1 MGTSCQ
7 TEIPIYSLT
16 GLEFL
21 VKTMEIRNIA
31 IIAHVDHGKTTL
43 TDCILRHTGAVTA
56 KEDRERLMDSNTLEQ
71 EKGITIL
78 AKNTSVKYKGTRI
91 NIVDTPGHADFG
103 GEVERVLS
111 MTDCTLLLVDA
122 FDGPMPQT
130 RFVLGKSLQL
140 GHKPIVVV
148 NKVDREGARPGYS
161 VDKVFDLF
169 SDLGATE
176 EQLDF
181 PIIYASAK
189 QGWAVNQLSEVPGVN
204 IEPLLDKVLEHV
216 AAVKNESD
224 KALQFQVTALDYNEY
239 VGRIAIGKIYQG
251 TMKKGADVTLAK
263 TNGTTANYKIT
274 KLYGYEGLT
283 RYEIDEAGSGDI
295 VAMAGIP
302 DVFIGDTVCDLGN
315 PLPLPAIQVEEPTV
329 SMFFMVNNSPF
340 AGKEGK
346 FVTTRN
352 LRERLDRELE
362 TNVAL
367 RLEETE
373 DKDRFKI
380 LGRGELHLSIL
391 IENMRREGYELQVSR
406 PEVIIKHNEAGEKIE
421 PYETLVMD
429 LPDQYS
435 GACIQELN
443 RRKGELTGMDA
454 HTSGITRVEYV
465 IPTRGIIGF
474 RGHFISETRGEG
486 VMSSR
491 FLRFDKYKGEI
502 PGRKNGAL
510 ISMDS
515 GESTAYALWKVQ
527 ERGDLFIEPQV
538 SVYPGMILGMN
549 SRDSDLEVNPVRE
562 KKLTNVRASGSDEAI
577 RLVPPKKLT
586 LEQSIEFLDDDELL
600 EVTPQSLRLRKKV
613 LDASMRKRSSGGR

>member
-1 MGTSCQ
+1 MQIHIDSK
-7 TEIPIYSLT
+7 EHSKY
-16 GLEFL
+16 L
-21 VKTMEIRNIA
+21 VKIMEIRNIA

-56 KEDRERLMDSNTLEQ
+56 KEDRERIMDSNQLEQ

-78 AKNTSVKYKGTRI
+78 AKNTSVKYKNTRI

-111 MTDCTLLLVDA
+111 MTDCTLLLIDA

-148 NKVDREGARPGYS
+148 NKVDRDGARPS
-161 VDKVFDLF
+161 LAVDKVFDLF

-189 QGWAVNQLSEVPGVN
+189 QGWAVNELSEAPGTN
-204 IEPLLDKVLEHV
+204 IEPLLDKVLAHV
-216 AAVKNESD
+216 PPVEIND
-224 KALQFQVTALDYNEY
+224 TRPLQFQVTALDYNDY
-239 VGRIAIGKIYQG
+239 VGRIAIGKMYAGKI
-251 TMKKGADVTLAK
+251 KKGQDVTLAK
-263 TNGTTANYKIT
+263 TGGTTANYKIS

-283 RYEIDEAGSGDI
+283 RYEIEEAASGDI
-295 VAMAGIP
+295 VAIAGIP
-302 DVFIGDTVCDLGN
+302 DVFIGDTVCDFGN

-391 IENMRREGYELQVSR
+391 IETMRREGYELQVSR
-406 PEVIIKHNEAGEKIE
+406 PEVILKKDENGEKIE

-443 RRKGELTGMDA
+443 RRKGELQGMDA

-465 IPTRGIIGF
+465 IPTRGLIGF

-515 GESTAYALWKVQ
+515 GDATAYALWKVQ

-538 SVYPGMILGMN
+538 AVYPGMILGMN
-549 SRDSDLEVNPVRE
+549 SRDTDLEVNPVRE
-562 KKLTNVRASGSDEAI
+562 KKLTNVRASGSDDAI
-577 RLVPPKKLT
+577 RLTPPKKLT

-613 LDASMRKRSSGGR
+613 LDASMRKRSGK

>member
-56 KEDRERLMDSNTLEQ
+56 KEDRERLMDSNALEQ

-189 QGWAVNQLSEVPGVN
+189 QGWAVNQLSEVPGTN

-216 AAVKNESD
+216 AAVKSESD

-406 PEVIIKHNEAGEKIE
+406 PEVIIKQNEVGEKIE

-465 IPTRGIIGF
+465 IPTRGLIGF

-527 ERGDLFIEPQV
+527 ERGELFIEPQV
-538 SVYPGMILGMN
+538 AVYPGMILGMN

-613 LDASMRKRSSGGR
+613 LDASMRKRSGGGR

>member
-1 MGTSCQ
+1 
-7 TEIPIYSLT
+7 
-16 GLEFL
+16 
-21 VKTMEIRNIA
+21 MEIRNIA

-56 KEDRERLMDSNTLEQ
+56 KEDRERLMDSNALEQ

-148 NKVDREGARPGYS
+148 NKVDREGARPGFS

-189 QGWAVNQLSEVPGVN
+189 QGWAVNHLSEVPGAN

-216 AAVKNESD
+216 PPVKRDSD

-263 TNGTTANYKIT
+263 TNGSTANYKIT

-302 DVFIGDTVCDLGN
+302 DVFIGDTVCDFGN

-406 PEVIIKHNEAGEKIE
+406 PEVIIKYNEANEKIE

-429 LPDQYS
+429 LPDQFS

-443 RRKGELTGMDA
+443 RRKGELQGMDA
-454 HTSGITRVEYV
+454 HTSGITRVEYI
-465 IPTRGIIGF
+465 IPTRGLIGF

-491 FLRFDKYKGEI
+491 FLKFDKYKGEI

-515 GESTAYALWKVQ
+515 GDSTAYALWKVQ

-538 SVYPGMILGMN
+538 AVYPGMILGMN

-577 RLVPPKKLT
+577 RLIPPRKLT

-613 LDASMRKRSSGGR
+613 LDASMRKRSGGGR

>member
-56 KEDRERLMDSNTLEQ
+56 KEDRERIMDSNTLEQ

-140 GHKPIVVV
+140 GHRPIVVV

-406 PEVIIKHNEAGEKIE
+406 PEVIIKQNELGEKIE

-454 HTSGITRVEYV
+454 HTSGITRVEYT
-465 IPTRGIIGF
+465 IPTRGLIGF

-538 SVYPGMILGMN
+538 AVYPGMILGMN

-613 LDASMRKRSSGGR
+613 LDASMRKRSGGGR

>member
-1 MGTSCQ
+1 
-7 TEIPIYSLT
+7 
-16 GLEFL
+16 
-21 VKTMEIRNIA
+21 MEIRNIA

-56 KEDRERLMDSNTLEQ
+56 KEDRERIMDSNTLEQ

-148 NKVDREGARPGYS
+148 NKVDREGARPGFS

-189 QGWAVNQLSEVPGVN
+189 QGWAVNQLSEVPGTN

-224 KALQFQVTALDYNEY
+224 KPLQFQVTALDYNEY

-283 RYEIDEAGSGDI
+283 RYEIDIAGSGDI

-302 DVFIGDTVCDLGN
+302 DVFIGDTVCDMGN

-429 LPDQYS
+429 LPDQYT
-435 GACIQELN
+435 GAVIQELN

-454 HTSGITRVEYV
+454 HTSGITRVEYI

-527 ERGDLFIEPQV
+527 ERGELFIEPQV
-538 SVYPGMILGMN
+538 AVYPGMILGMN

-600 EVTPQSLRLRKKV
+600 EVTPASLRLRKKV
-613 LDASMRKRSSGGR
+613 LDSSMRKRSNNGR

>member
-189 QGWAVNQLSEVPGVN
+189 QGWAVNQLSEVPGSN
-204 IEPLLDKVLEHV
+204 IEPLLDKVLAHV
-216 AAVKNESD
+216 PAVKNESD

-406 PEVIIKHNEAGEKIE
+406 PEVIIKQNELGEKIE

-454 HTSGITRVEYV
+454 HTSGITRVEYI
-465 IPTRGIIGF
+465 IPTRGLIGF

-527 ERGDLFIEPQV
+527 ERGELFIEPQV
-538 SVYPGMILGMN
+538 AVYPGMILGMN

-613 LDASMRKRSSGGR
+613 LDASMRKRSGSGR

>member
-1 MGTSCQ
+1 
-7 TEIPIYSLT
+7 
-16 GLEFL
+16 
-21 VKTMEIRNIA
+21 MEIRNIA

-56 KEDRERLMDSNTLEQ
+56 KEDRERIMDSNALEQ

-148 NKVDREGARPGYS
+148 NKVDREGARPGFS

-181 PIIYASAK
+181 PIVYASAK
-189 QGWAVNQLSEVPGVN
+189 QGWAVNNLSEVPGAN
-204 IEPLLDKVLEHV
+204 IEPILDMVLAHV
-216 AAVKNESD
+216 PPVKRDSD

-429 LPDQYS
+429 LPDQYT
-435 GACIQELN
+435 GAVIQELN

-454 HTSGITRVEYV
+454 HTSGITRVEYT
-465 IPTRGIIGF
+465 IPTRGLIGF

>member
-1 MGTSCQ
+1 
-7 TEIPIYSLT
+7 
-16 GLEFL
+16 
-21 VKTMEIRNIA
+21 MEIRNIA

-56 KEDRERLMDSNTLEQ
+56 KEDRERIMDSNQLEQ

-78 AKNTSVKYKGTRI
+78 AKNTSVKYKGTKI

-148 NKVDREGARPGYS
+148 NKVDREGARPAFA

-189 QGWAVNQLSEVPGVN
+189 QGWAVNELKESPGSN
-204 IEPLLDKVLEHV
+204 IEPLLDMVLKHV
-216 AAVKNESD
+216 PAVKQDNSS
-224 KALQFQVTALDYNEY
+224 ALQFQVTALDYNEY
-239 VGRIAIGKIYQG
+239 VGRIAIGKMYAGSIR
-251 TMKKGADVTLAK
+251 KGGDVTLAK
-263 TNGTTANYKIT
+263 TNGSTANYKIT

-283 RYEIDEAGSGDI
+283 RYEVDEVGSGDI
-295 VAMAGIP
+295 AALAGIP

-391 IENMRREGYELQVSR
+391 IETMRREGYELQVSR
-406 PEVIIKHNEAGEKIE
+406 PEVIIKTNESGEKIE

-435 GACIQELN
+435 GAVIQELN
-443 RRKGELTGMDA
+443 RRKGELQSMDA

-465 IPTRGIIGF
+465 IPTRGLIGF

-491 FLRFDKYKGEI
+491 FLKYDKYKGEI

-515 GESTAYALWKVQ
+515 GEATAYALWKVQ
-527 ERGDLFIEPQV
+527 ERGDLFIEPQI

-562 KKLTNVRASGSDEAI
+562 KKLTNVRASGSDDAI

-600 EVTPQSLRLRKKV
+600 EVTPQNLRLRKKV
-613 LDASMRKRSSGGR
+613 LDANMRKRSNNGR

>member
-1 MGTSCQ
+1 
-7 TEIPIYSLT
+7 
-16 GLEFL
+16 
-21 VKTMEIRNIA
+21 MEIRNIA

-56 KEDRERLMDSNTLEQ
+56 KEDRERIMDSNTLEQ

-148 NKVDREGARPGYS
+148 NKVDREGARPGFS

-189 QGWAVNQLSEVPGVN
+189 QGWAVNQLSEVPGTN

-224 KALQFQVTALDYNEY
+224 KPLQFQVTALDYNEY

-302 DVFIGDTVCDLGN
+302 DVFIGDTVCDMGN

-429 LPDQYS
+429 LPDQYT
-435 GACIQELN
+435 GAVIQELN

-454 HTSGITRVEYV
+454 HTSGITRVEYT
-465 IPTRGIIGF
+465 IPTRGLIGF

-527 ERGDLFIEPQV
+527 ERGELFIEPQV
-538 SVYPGMILGMN
+538 AVYPGMILGMN

-600 EVTPQSLRLRKKV
+600 EVTPASLRLRKKV
-613 LDASMRKRSSGGR
+613 LDSSMRKRSNNGR

>member
-1 MGTSCQ
+1 
-7 TEIPIYSLT
+7 
-16 GLEFL
+16 
-21 VKTMEIRNIA
+21 MEIRNIA

-56 KEDRERLMDSNTLEQ
+56 KEDRERIMDSNALEQ

-148 NKVDREGARPGYS
+148 NKVDREGARPGFS

-189 QGWAVNQLSEVPGVN
+189 QGWAVNHLSEVPGSN

-216 AAVKNESD
+216 PPVKRDSD

-346 FVTTRN
+346 YVTTRN

-406 PEVIIKHNEAGEKIE
+406 PEVIIKYNEANEKIE

-429 LPDQYS
+429 LPDQFS

-443 RRKGELTGMDA
+443 RRKGELQGMDA
-454 HTSGITRVEYV
+454 HTSGITRVEYI
-465 IPTRGIIGF
+465 IPTRGLIGF

-491 FLRFDKYKGEI
+491 FLKFDKYKGEI

-515 GESTAYALWKVQ
+515 GDSTAYALWKVQ

-538 SVYPGMILGMN
+538 AVYPGMILGMN

-577 RLVPPKKLT
+577 RLIPPRKLT

-613 LDASMRKRSSGGR
+613 LDASMRKRSGSGR

>member
-140 GHKPIVVV
+140 GHRPIVVV

-406 PEVIIKHNEAGEKIE
+406 PEVIIKQNELGEKIE

-454 HTSGITRVEYV
+454 HTSGITRVEYT
-465 IPTRGIIGF
+465 IPTRGLIGF

-538 SVYPGMILGMN
+538 AVYPGMILGMN

-613 LDASMRKRSSGGR
+613 LDASMRKRSGGGR